1 MTTGIEALVQKA
13 LELKK
18 KGLTQPE
25 IAQEL
30 NLSSNTIEWLLT
42 QSPTT
47 KERAPPDVKIGWRT
61 IGVSGARIKM
71 LADMMTDVI
80 LEELDAMEE
89 ECDAVVGIA
98 INGIPI
104 AAYASEALE
113 CDFVIHRPHVGGDVK
128 VGLFSA
134 NYASV
139 ENKKVVV
146 VDDVLGT
153 GLTMQNAI
161 NTIKEAGGTPLLGV
175 VIVNKTALDAVGG
188 VPLRGLIR
196 ARAL

>member
-1 MTTGIEALVQKA
+1 MTTGIETLVQKA

-42 QSPTT
+42 QSPSTR
-47 KERAPPDVKIGWRT
+47 ERAPPDVKIGWRS
-61 IGVSGARIKM
+61 IGVTGARIKI
-71 LADMMTDVI
+71 LADLMTDVI

-89 ECDAVVGIA
+89 ECDGVVGIA

-104 AAYASEALE
+104 AAYVSEALE
-113 CDFVIHRPHVGGDVK
+113 CDFVIHRPHVGGDVN
-128 VGLFSA
+128 VGLFSH

-153 GLTMQNAI
+153 GQTMENAI
-161 NTIKEAGGTPLLGV
+161 HTIKEAGGTPLLAL
-175 VIVNKTALDAVGG
+175 VIVNKSAMDAIAG